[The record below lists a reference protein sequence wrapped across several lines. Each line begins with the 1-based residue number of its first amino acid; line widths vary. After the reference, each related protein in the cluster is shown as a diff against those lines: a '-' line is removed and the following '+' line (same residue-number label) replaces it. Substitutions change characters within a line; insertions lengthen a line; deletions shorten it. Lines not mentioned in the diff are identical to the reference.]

1 MDKLLQTYPPI
12 NVSKLPVAVW
22 IDLRD
27 NCCTAGYAV
36 LWMPHFWK
44 MGSAET
50 NLKQEMILPISTGY
64 TEIVEYLPYF
74 LLISLPLKSKWND
87 SISMV
92 SMSYCQCCSF
102 FLHSII

>member
-12 NVSKLPVAVW
+12 NVSKLPIAVW

-50 NLKQEMILPISTGY
+50 NLKQEMILPIKYLSTGY

-74 LLISLPLKSKWND
+74 LLISLPLKLKWDD

-92 SMSYCQCCSF
+92 SMSYCQCF
-102 FLHSII
+102 FFF